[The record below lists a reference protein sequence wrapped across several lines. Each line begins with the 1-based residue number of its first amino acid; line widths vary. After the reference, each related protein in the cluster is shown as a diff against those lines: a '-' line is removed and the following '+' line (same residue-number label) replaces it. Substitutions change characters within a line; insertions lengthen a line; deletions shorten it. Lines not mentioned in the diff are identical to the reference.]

1 MFYAVESDYSDT
13 NFKQG
18 EKQLSIY
25 RPEVFP
31 IPLVMS
37 LPGHIP
43 EKSDRKKSS
52 THLNPKGNIWKR
64 EERQKVWNK
73 ANIRPQLKL
82 EVWM

>member
-1 MFYAVESDYSDT
+1 MFYTVESDYNDT
-13 NFKQG
+13 NLMLG
-18 EKQLSIY
+18 ENQLSIY

-52 THLNPKGNIWKR
+52 THLNPKGSIWKR
-64 EERQKVWNK
+64 KERHKV
-73 ANIRPQLKL
+73 
-82 EVWM
+82 